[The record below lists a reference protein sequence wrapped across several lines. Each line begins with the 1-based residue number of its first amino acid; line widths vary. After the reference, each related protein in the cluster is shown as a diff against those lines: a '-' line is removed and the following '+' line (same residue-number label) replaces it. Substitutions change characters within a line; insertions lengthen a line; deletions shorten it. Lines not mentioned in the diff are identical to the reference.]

1 MQTQKPLL
9 HVNDIEFKSTST
21 YQLMKKLQAKFYC
34 NFNIMGL
41 HKEIK
46 SSLDNKDNNKDGEI
60 LDNKTGDSK
69 VSSKTG
75 DNKVSSKTGGN
86 KVSSKIGDNKASSKI
101 GDSLQITQQTPN
113 KIKKVETDKE
123 DSSYDHK
130 SYLK

>member
-1 MQTQKPLL
+1 MLTQKPLL

-60 LDNKTGDSK
+60 LDNKEDNKTGDSK
-69 VSSKTG
+69 DSRKT
-75 DNKVSSKTGGN
+75 
-86 KVSSKIGDNKASSKI
+86 GDNKASSKI

>member
-46 SSLDNKDNNKDGEI
+46 SSLDNKDNNKDGKI
-60 LDNKTGDSK
+60 LDNKTGDS
-69 VSSKTG
+69 
-75 DNKVSSKTGGN
+75 KVSSKTGGN

-113 KIKKVETDKE
+113 KIKKVETGKE

>member
-46 SSLDNKDNNKDGEI
+46 SSLDNKDNKDNNKDGEI
-60 LDNKTGDSK
+60 LDNKTGDS
-69 VSSKTG
+69 
-75 DNKVSSKTGGN
+75 KVSSKTGGN

>member
-1 MQTQKPLL
+1 
-9 HVNDIEFKSTST
+9 
-21 YQLMKKLQAKFYC
+21 MKKLQAKFYC

-46 SSLDNKDNNKDGEI
+46 SSLDNKDNKDNNKDGEI
-60 LDNKTGDSK
+60 LDNKTGDS
-69 VSSKTG
+69 
-75 DNKVSSKTGGN
+75 KVSSKTGGN

>member
-69 VSSKTG
+69 VSSKI
-75 DNKVSSKTGGN
+75 GGN